1 MKALIMKDVYVL
13 WKQMRMFML
22 VILLMAMVNNT
33 FNAIFLVVWCSM
45 LPYTAMAY
53 DEQSH
58 WDHLAAMMPYRKRDI
73 VLSKYVLGWLCIG
86 VISLFC
92 LVMQTVIGFWSG
104 KTTTIPTLLVG
115 IAVAILSLDLTL
127 PMILRFG
134 VERGRMIF
142 LVIIFGAAIGAS
154 VLLDGTNNLPTIST
168 AAAGSVLVAASV
180 ILTVISVMVS
190 MKLYE
195 TR

>member
-1 MKALIMKDVYVL
+1 MKALILKDIYVL
-13 WKQMRMFML
+13 WKQMRVFML

-33 FNAIFLVVWCSM
+33 FNAIFLVIWCSM

-58 WDHLAAMMPYRKRDI
+58 WDRLAAMMPYRKRDI

-142 LVIIFGAAIGAS
+142 LVFMFAAAIGVS
-154 VLLDGTNNLPTIST
+154 VLVDGTNNLPTIST
-168 AAAGSVLVAASV
+168 AAAGSILVAASV

>member
-1 MKALIMKDVYVL
+1 MKALILKDIYVL
-13 WKQMRMFML
+13 WKQMRVFML

-33 FNAIFLVVWCSM
+33 FNAIFLVIWCSM

-168 AAAGSVLVAASV
+168 AAAGSILVAASV